1 MTTSAEVLS
10 GKQPPPPRAGAG
22 PGGQAFQAP
31 QRAGSA
37 GASRFRRDDS
47 TVGRALG
54 WLSLGLGIAAMFRS
68 RSLGAAIGMESHEG
82 ALKMAGAREL
92 VAATG
97 LLGSGNPTPWLW
109 SRVVGDVMDLAMLGG
124 AAVQGARRNR
134 ALAALG
140 VVAAVTAVDIG
151 ASVSVTRRK
160 QLRRYGGTAAS
171 RGAEGVLDES
181 VMVNKS
187 PEECYRYWRKLEQ
200 VPRFMPVLRSV
211 TETDAQRSHW
221 VLKAAPGVQ
230 IEWDAELTHD
240 DPGRRLAWR
249 SLPNPQIA
257 HAGVVRFNPAP
268 GKRGTLVRVITQYRL
283 LPGFDAPRRLAGSLD
298 SAPRARVRED
308 LRRFKQLLE
317 AGEVP
322 TTEGQP
328 HGRRGLLG
336 KTLQRWSLT

>member
-1 MTTSAEVLS
+1 MATSTVLS
-10 GKQPPPPRAGAG
+10 GKQPPPSRAGAG

-31 QRAGSA
+31 QRADSA
-37 GASRFRRDDS
+37 GASRFRRADS
-47 TVGRALG
+47 TVSRALG

-68 RSLGAAIGMESHEG
+68 RSLGAAIGMESREG
-82 ALKMAGAREL
+82 ALKMMGTHEL
-92 VAATG
+92 VSATG
-97 LLGSGNPTPWLW
+97 LLGSRNPTPWLW
-109 SRVVGDVMDLAMLGG
+109 SRVAGDVMDLAMLGR
-124 AAVQGARRNR
+124 ASIQRSRRNR

-140 VVAAVTAVDIG
+140 VVAAVTAVDVG
-151 ASVSVTRRK
+151 ASVSVMRRK
-160 QLRRYGGTAAS
+160 QLRRYGSTAAS
-171 RGAEGVLDES
+171 RGAEGVIDES
-181 VMVNKS
+181 VIVNKS
-187 PEECYRYWRKLEQ
+187 PEDCYRYWRKLEQ
-200 VPRFMPVLRSV
+200 VPRFMPLLQSV

-221 VLKAAPGVQ
+221 VLKTAPGLQ

-257 HAGVVRFNPAP
+257 HAAVVRFNPAA

-283 LPGFDAPRRLAGSLD
+283 LPGFDAPRRLVGSLD
-298 SAPRARVRED
+298 SAPQARVHED

-317 AGEVP
+317 AGEVA

-336 KTLQRWSLT
+336 KTLQRWSVP